1 MVEEM
6 KEVERRVSDA
16 GRETFEISRADGH
29 HADTVYA
36 AAMALLIA
44 ERRVGR
50 QSRTVAL
57 NPEGNKRR
65 PGRPRQG
72 NAARNVIK
80 ARLEQSRLQ
89 SEATMWAQIGQDKDP
104 NFE

>member
-16 GRETFEISRADGH
+16 GKETFDVSRADGH

-50 QSRTVAL
+50 QSRSLSVS
-57 NPEGNKRR
+57 PGGRQRK

-72 NAARNVIK
+72 NTAKRVIQ
-80 ARLEQSRLQ
+80 ARLEQSRLH
-89 SEATMWAQIGQDKDP
+89 SEATMWAQIGADKIPD
-104 NFE
+104 FE